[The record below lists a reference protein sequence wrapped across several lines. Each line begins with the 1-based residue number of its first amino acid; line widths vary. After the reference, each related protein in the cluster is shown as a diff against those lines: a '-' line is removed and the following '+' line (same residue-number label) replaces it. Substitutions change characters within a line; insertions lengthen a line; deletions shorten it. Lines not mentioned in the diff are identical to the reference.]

1 VFPNGHGAI
10 TIHRADVD
18 LGECHPVTHAITPS
32 GTTTASAWRCV
43 IWTDP
48 CSCGLKQQSGDIL
61 MHGFGPVAQTLTAN
75 GLLDAL
81 HLWVHPHFADVGTTS
96 DMLFS
101 EGNNTRLKLIETRT
115 STPASSCFLTRW
127 PTPNA
132 PT

>member
-1 VFPNGHGAI
+1 
-10 TIHRADVD
+10 
-18 LGECHPVTHAITPS
+18 
-32 GTTTASAWRCV
+32 V

-81 HLWVHPHFADVGTTS
+81 HLWVHPHFAGVGTTS